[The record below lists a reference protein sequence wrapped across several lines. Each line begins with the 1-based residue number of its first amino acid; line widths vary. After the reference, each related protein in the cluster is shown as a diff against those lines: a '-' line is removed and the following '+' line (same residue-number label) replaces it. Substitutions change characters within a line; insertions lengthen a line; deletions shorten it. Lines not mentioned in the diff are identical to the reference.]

1 MDRDRCIY
9 LLKKSSGDSKGFL
22 STLSTEEVREIL
34 TEYVCDRGYQDK
46 KKYIPLLMESYPI
59 WSDLTDCA
67 FSYYRT
73 FFKIYTI
80 EKIHEISMG
89 SQMMQTRELITVY

>member
-22 STLSTEEVREIL
+22 STLSTEEVKEIL

-73 FFKIYTI
+73 FFNIKTI
-80 EKIHEISMG
+80 ERIIEPPFLN
-89 SQMMQTRELITVY
+89 QMSHRELVTVY

>member
-9 LLKKSSGDSKGFL
+9 LLKKERTKLGTSVG
-22 STLSTEEVREIL
+22 LSTEEVEEL
-34 TEYVCDRGYQDK
+34 LNEYVCDRGYQDK
-46 KKYIPLLMESYPI
+46 KKYIPLLMKSYPF

-80 EKIHEISMG
+80 EKIHEISTG

>member
-1 MDRDRCIY
+1 MDRDRCVY
-9 LLKKSSGDSKGFL
+9 LLKKSSDGSRGF
-22 STLSTEEVREIL
+22 LSTEEVREIL
-34 TEYVCDRGYQDK
+34 TEYVCDRGYQDR
-46 KKYIPLLMESYPI
+46 KKYIPLLMKLYPY

-89 SQMMQTRELITVY
+89 DKMMQSRELITVY

>member
-9 LLKKSSGDSKGFL
+9 LLKKERTNLGTSIGL
-22 STLSTEEVREIL
+22 SAEEVEEL
-34 TEYVCDRGYQDK
+34 LNEYVCDRGYQDK
-46 KKYIPLLMESYPI
+46 KKYIPLLMKSYPF

-73 FFKIYTI
+73 FFNIKTI
-80 EKIHEISMG
+80 ERIIEVPFLK
-89 SQMMQTRELITVY
+89 QMSKRELITVY